1 MRVFI
6 NRDDRYSRLLT
17 SNQFRVY
24 YYFTQAKTYF
34 KDYFKAIFLKK
45 KTIQSMQPD
54 TKTQKYDRQLRLW
67 QAHGRA
73 N

>member
-1 MRVFI
+1 MTIDIVV
-6 NRDDRYSRLLT
+6 YSLVTSLEFTTTLLK
-17 SNQFRVY
+17 QQY
-24 YYFTQAKTYF
+24 ILKTISKLF
-34 KDYFKAIFLKK
+34 FKK

-67 QAHGRA
+67 QAHGRT